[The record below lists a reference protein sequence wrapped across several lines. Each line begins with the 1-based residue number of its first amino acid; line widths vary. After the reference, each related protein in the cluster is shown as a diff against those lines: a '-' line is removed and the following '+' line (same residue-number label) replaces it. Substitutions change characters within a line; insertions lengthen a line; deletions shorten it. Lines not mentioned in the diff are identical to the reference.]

1 VLKVEEVLDGY
12 DPTRYHCEKIFVS
25 SVGQDPSATPVQV
38 PVSII
43 YRKDR
48 FKKDGTNPALLVHIL
63 LLSWFSSFSS
73 PSKSFFFLITMYSSL
88 SGS

>member
-12 DPTRYHCEKIFVS
+12 DPTFYHCEKVFVS

-48 FKKDGTNPALLVHIL
+48 FKKDGTNPALLVCILLSL
-63 LLSWFSSFSS
+63 LLSCF
-73 PSKSFFFLITMYSSL
+73 
-88 SGS
+88 